1 MLHVFIPG
9 FGDYHL
15 EELILDYNGTLAIDG
30 RLILH
35 VREKINILA
44 KSLRIHVLTA
54 DTFESARDELRDL
67 PCKLTVLSQ
76 ESQDTAKQD
85 YVKALGAEK
94 CVCIANGRNDRK
106 MLRVAALGIGV
117 IQKEGA
123 SSETINIARIVCG
136 SIGDAFELLENP
148 RRLTATL
155 RC

>member
-30 RLILH
+30 RLIPH
-35 VREKINILA
+35 VRKKISVLA

-54 DTFESARDELRDL
+54 DTFGSAAEELRDL
-67 PCKLTVLSQ
+67 PCKLTVISH

-85 YVKALGAEK
+85 YMNALGAGK
-94 CVCIANGRNDRK
+94 CVCIGNGRNDRR
-106 MLRVAALGIGV
+106 MLRVAALGIAV

-123 SSETINIARIVCG
+123 SSETINSAKIICG
-136 SIGDAFELLENP
+136 SIIDVFALLENTK
-148 RRLTATL
+148 RLTATL